1 MMNMAKAGTEK
12 AGAIRYGRVYASSV
26 IQDYQDGKVYTLGN
40 SAVIHHHCGFAFL
53 IGNPTEEELSALYRE
68 MMRQDFG
75 RFLLFCDEERIVD
88 HFRDLPGVCI
98 RGRYFF
104 EYPLSDSKPAE
115 VPQGYVLQ
123 EIDEELALM
132 LKGRITLSFSW
143 RNFDEFK
150 KSGKG
155 YCLTVNN
162 KPVAWA
168 FSAAVSDDEIDIYG
182 CVFAPKIR
190 QKLKR
195 SDHPL
200 VAFSIK
206 SGEKISYMTSS
217 AFEKLTEVY
226 PDMLDADAL
235 IIGAHPPIV
244 KKEINLRILS
254 DDTKVFAANE
264 NIRSMIIG
272 NISDV
277 YVMEE
282 DKCAVK
288 ISD

>member
-168 FSAAVSDDEIDIYG
+168 FSAAVSDDEIDIGVECLEEYRHQG
-182 CVFAPKIR
+182 LSAVVVKEMIR
-190 QKLKR
+190 Y
-195 SDHPL
+195 
-200 VAFSIK
+200 I
-206 SGEKISYMTSS
+206 
-217 AFEKLTEVY
+217 
-226 PDMLDADAL
+226 LDA
-235 IIGAHPPIV
+235 G
-244 KKEINLRILS
+244 KKPVWACQDTNEFSGKLAEKCGFIRTGECCVIN
-254 DDTKVFAANE
+254 
-264 NIRSMIIG
+264 
-272 NISDV
+272 
-277 YVMEE
+277 VM
-282 DKCAVK
+282 
-288 ISD
+288 